1 MEELTLLLWLLIVP
15 LQSFVLQP
23 RVEMIP
29 IEYSVRETD
38 PWSDWRPERLRETPT
53 ADKEEGE
60 ELIATHLEE
69 RREEEGRSEE
79 GLTPET
85 DSEKWRIE
93 EEKGAAEQEG
103 HEEEQ
108 GMEEERTL
116 VGGLDYR
123 EKKRFENWEIEADEE
138 DEKEE
143 ERRDNGEG
151 RHEEGIRSDD
161 EERDG
166 KEQRVYGGEDK
177 LEEDLRVGEVKEPS
191 VDQSEGDYLVV
202 THIDLPSPTSTSSS
216 PVEKAM
222 DTQPVNQAINEPMSP
237 PPAAMPVPLYDVT
250 PPPATQ
256 HGPPPVTPST
266 PSQVPESATHA
277 LAQPASHIQDP
288 APEAEETISLVDSEL
303 IMVQSVTDSPQ
314 TNLREWESFISQA
327 MEVNVVPIIKVS
339 INHNQTERTSIV
351 FLKETENTVKQL
363 KSTAKPKQA
372 KPTAKELQPTAK
384 PKEMTKPTAK
394 ELQPTAK
401 PKEMTKPTAKEL
413 QPTAKP
419 KEMTKPTA
427 KPKVTVQ
434 TNSTPKTQQTNHTPK
449 TQQTKSTLE
458 TQLTKPTP
466 KTLQAKPTHKTLQT
480 KRTPKTQQTKP
491 TAKPAVPKHTMKL
504 TQTTK
509 SLKTKTGKHQKKD
522 KINERKGKPLKKD
535 NKTKETK
542 QEKKESTNPAYFP
555 YFKDNYCPPECA
567 CYGRVV
573 QCSDK
578 GVEKVP
584 YGIPYNSRYVLLM
597 NNRIDSIQLD
607 LLNEYLSME
616 FLVLSNNRLT
626 DGSIEGAFEGIPAL
640 RRLYLD
646 RNLLESVPTDLP
658 ASLEELRLDN
668 NRLNVMSEGAWA
680 HCPSLLVLSLSNN
693 SLGNGN
699 NTLPASVL
707 SPLGSLRTLSLDRNR
722 LASVP
727 LGLPLSIRE
736 LYLRGN
742 LIQKFPGE
750 AFMGTSELVIL
761 DLSVNRLTNHGL
773 LRESLVNATH
783 LESLNLEGN
792 QLKKVPR
799 HLPSSLKTLNLE
811 GNLISSVGKASFLHL
826 PHLEHLGLA
835 RNKIARVASGAFRAL
850 PVLHQLDL
858 CHNALSQVPRQLPR
872 GLHSVALTHN
882 KIHSVPRDAFCWGG
896 SDPGLSSLVLV
907 QLEHNLIDL
916 GHLDAKAFH
925 CLRGFQ
931 VVHFY

>member
-1 MEELTLLLWLLIVP
+1 VIT
-15 LQSFVLQP
+15 
-23 RVEMIP
+23 
-29 IEYSVRETD
+29 
-38 PWSDWRPERLRETPT
+38 
-53 ADKEEGE
+53 
-60 ELIATHLEE
+60 
-69 RREEEGRSEE
+69 
-79 GLTPET
+79 
-85 DSEKWRIE
+85 
-93 EEKGAAEQEG
+93 
-103 HEEEQ
+103 
-108 GMEEERTL
+108 
-116 VGGLDYR
+116 
-123 EKKRFENWEIEADEE
+123 
-138 DEKEE
+138 
-143 ERRDNGEG
+143 
-151 RHEEGIRSDD
+151 
-161 EERDG
+161 
-166 KEQRVYGGEDK
+166 
-177 LEEDLRVGEVKEPS
+177 
-191 VDQSEGDYLVV
+191 GDVHDVTQTVTVITGDIHDVTQTVTVITGDVHDVTQTVTVV
-202 THIDLPSPTSTSSS
+202 TGDIH
-216 PVEKAM
+216 
-222 DTQPVNQAINEPMSP
+222 
-237 PPAAMPVPLYDVT
+237 DVT
-250 PPPATQ
+250 
-256 HGPPPVTPST
+256 
-266 PSQVPESATHA
+266 
-277 LAQPASHIQDP
+277 
-288 APEAEETISLVDSEL
+288 
-303 IMVQSVTDSPQ
+303 Q
-314 TNLREWESFISQA
+314 T
-327 MEVNVVPIIKVS
+327 
-339 INHNQTERTSIV
+339 
-351 FLKETENTVKQL
+351 
-363 KSTAKPKQA
+363 
-372 KPTAKELQPTAK
+372 
-384 PKEMTKPTAK
+384 
-394 ELQPTAK
+394 
-401 PKEMTKPTAKEL
+401 
-413 QPTAKP
+413 
-419 KEMTKPTA
+419 
-427 KPKVTVQ
+427 VTVVTGDVHYVTGDSTDKPYTQ
-434 TNSTPKTQQTNHTPK
+434 TLDSKPIPKTLHTNSRPKTQQTNHTPK
-449 TQQTKSTLE
+449 TQQTKPTPE

-466 KTLQAKPTHKTLQT
+466 ETQLTKPTPETQLTKLTPRTQQT
-480 KRTPKTQQTKP
+480 KPSPKTQQTKP
-491 TAKPAVPKHTMKL
+491 TAKLAVPKHTMKL

-509 SLKTKTGKHQKKD
+509 SIKTKTVKHQKKD

-542 QEKKESTNPAYFP
+542 QEKKEGTNPAYFP
-555 YFKDNYCPPECA
+555 YFKDSYCPPECA

-584 YGIPYNSRYVLLM
+584 YGIPYNSRYILLM

-668 NRLNVMSEGAWA
+668 NQLNVMSEGAWA
-680 HCPSLLVLSLSNN
+680 HCPGLLVLSLSNN

-699 NTLPASVL
+699 DTLPASVL

-761 DLSVNRLTNHGL
+761 DLSANRLTNHGL

-835 RNKIARVASGAFRAL
+835 SNKIARVASGAFRAL

>member
-1 MEELTLLLWLLIVP
+1 
-15 LQSFVLQP
+15 
-23 RVEMIP
+23 
-29 IEYSVRETD
+29 
-38 PWSDWRPERLRETPT
+38 
-53 ADKEEGE
+53 
-60 ELIATHLEE
+60 
-69 RREEEGRSEE
+69 
-79 GLTPET
+79 
-85 DSEKWRIE
+85 
-93 EEKGAAEQEG
+93 
-103 HEEEQ
+103 
-108 GMEEERTL
+108 
-116 VGGLDYR
+116 
-123 EKKRFENWEIEADEE
+123 
-138 DEKEE
+138 
-143 ERRDNGEG
+143 
-151 RHEEGIRSDD
+151 
-161 EERDG
+161 
-166 KEQRVYGGEDK
+166 
-177 LEEDLRVGEVKEPS
+177 
-191 VDQSEGDYLVV
+191 
-202 THIDLPSPTSTSSS
+202 
-216 PVEKAM
+216 
-222 DTQPVNQAINEPMSP
+222 MSP
-237 PPAAMPVPLYDVT
+237 PPAAMPVLLYDVT

-256 HGPPPVTPST
+256 HDPPPVTPST

-288 APEAEETISLVDSEL
+288 APEAEEAISLVDSEL
-303 IMVQSVTDSPQ
+303 IMVQRVTDSSQ
-314 TNLREWESFISQA
+314 TNLSEWESFVSQA
-327 MEVNVVPIIKVS
+327 MEVNVGPIIKVS
-339 INHNQTERTSIV
+339 VNDNQTERNSIV

-363 KSTAKPKQA
+363 KSTDKPKQA
-372 KPTAKELQPTAK
+372 KPTA
-384 PKEMTKPTAK
+384 M
-394 ELQPTAK
+394 
-401 PKEMTKPTAKEL
+401 EL

-434 TNSTPKTQQTNHTPK
+434 TNSTPKTQQVKPTAKELQPTAKPKEMTKPTVTVTVQTNPTPKTLDIKPIAKTLHTNSTPK
-449 TQQTKSTLE
+449 TQQTKPTPE
-458 TQLTKPTP
+458 TQLTKPSP

-480 KRTPKTQQTKP
+480 KPTHKTLQTKPTPRTLQTKLTPKTQQTKP

-509 SLKTKTGKHQKKD
+509 SIKTKTGKHQKKD

-542 QEKKESTNPAYFP
+542 QEKKEGTNPANFP

-668 NRLNVMSEGAWA
+668 NQLNVMSEGAWA
-680 HCPSLLVLSLSNN
+680 HCPGLLVLSLSNN

-699 NTLPASVL
+699 DTLPASVL

-742 LIQKFPGE
+742 LIEKFPGE

-761 DLSVNRLTNHGL
+761 DLSANRLTNHGL

-835 RNKIARVASGAFRAL
+835 SNKIAGVATGAFRAL

-896 SDPGLSSLVLV
+896 LDPGLSSLVLV

-916 GHLDAKAFH
+916 GHMDAKAFH

>member
-1 MEELTLLLWLLIVP
+1 MILIED
-15 LQSFVLQP
+15 L
-23 RVEMIP
+23 
-29 IEYSVRETD
+29 VRETD
-38 PWSDWRPERLRETPT
+38 PWSDWRPERLRETT
-53 ADKEEGE
+53 AADEDEGE
-60 ELIATHLEE
+60 ELTATHPEE
-69 RREEEGRSEE
+69 GREEEGRSEE
-79 GLTPET
+79 GLTLET

-103 HEEEQ
+103 HEEER
-108 GMEEERTL
+108 GMEEERKL

-123 EKKRFENWEIEADEE
+123 EKKIFENGEIEADEE
-138 DEKEE
+138 HEEEE

-151 RHEEGIRSDD
+151 RHEEGIRLDD
-161 EERDG
+161 EERG
-166 KEQRVYGGEDK
+166 VKEQRAYGGEEK
-177 LEEDLRVGEVKEPS
+177 LEEDRRLCLFYFMMS
-191 VDQSEGDYLVV
+191 LL
-202 THIDLPSPTSTSSS
+202 HLPLNMTLP
-216 PVEKAM
+216 
-222 DTQPVNQAINEPMSP
+222 QLH
-237 PPAAMPVPLYDVT
+237 PL
-250 PPPATQ
+250 P
-256 HGPPPVTPST
+256 
-266 PSQVPESATHA
+266 
-277 LAQPASHIQDP
+277 
-288 APEAEETISLVDSEL
+288 
-303 IMVQSVTDSPQ
+303 
-314 TNLREWESFISQA
+314 
-327 MEVNVVPIIKVS
+327 
-339 INHNQTERTSIV
+339 
-351 FLKETENTVKQL
+351 
-363 KSTAKPKQA
+363 
-372 KPTAKELQPTAK
+372 
-384 PKEMTKPTAK
+384 
-394 ELQPTAK
+394 
-401 PKEMTKPTAKEL
+401 
-413 QPTAKP
+413 
-419 KEMTKPTA
+419 
-427 KPKVTVQ
+427 
-434 TNSTPKTQQTNHTPK
+434 
-449 TQQTKSTLE
+449 
-458 TQLTKPTP
+458 
-466 KTLQAKPTHKTLQT
+466 
-480 KRTPKTQQTKP
+480 
-491 TAKPAVPKHTMKL
+491 
-504 TQTTK
+504 
-509 SLKTKTGKHQKKD
+509 
-522 KINERKGKPLKKD
+522 PLKFQSLPLMLSL
-535 NKTKETK
+535 NLPVISKTRLQRQRRPSHWWTV
-542 QEKKESTNPAYFP
+542 SSLWF
-555 YFKDNYCPPECA
+555 
-567 CYGRVV
+567 RVVV

-578 GVEKVP
+578 GLEKVP

-668 NRLNVMSEGAWA
+668 NQLNVMSEGAWA
-680 HCPSLLVLSLSNN
+680 HCPGLLVLSLNNN

-699 NTLPASVL
+699 DTLPASVL

-761 DLSVNRLTNHGL
+761 DLSANRLTNHGL

-835 RNKIARVASGAFRAL
+835 SNKIARVASGAFRAL

-858 CHNALSQVPRQLPR
+858 CHNALSQVPRQLPW

-896 SDPGLSSLVLV
+896 SDLGLSSLVLV

>member
-1 MEELTLLLWLLIVP
+1 
-15 LQSFVLQP
+15 
-23 RVEMIP
+23 
-29 IEYSVRETD
+29 
-38 PWSDWRPERLRETPT
+38 
-53 ADKEEGE
+53 
-60 ELIATHLEE
+60 
-69 RREEEGRSEE
+69 
-79 GLTPET
+79 
-85 DSEKWRIE
+85 
-93 EEKGAAEQEG
+93 
-103 HEEEQ
+103 
-108 GMEEERTL
+108 
-116 VGGLDYR
+116 
-123 EKKRFENWEIEADEE
+123 
-138 DEKEE
+138 
-143 ERRDNGEG
+143 
-151 RHEEGIRSDD
+151 
-161 EERDG
+161 
-166 KEQRVYGGEDK
+166 
-177 LEEDLRVGEVKEPS
+177 
-191 VDQSEGDYLVV
+191 
-202 THIDLPSPTSTSSS
+202 
-216 PVEKAM
+216 
-222 DTQPVNQAINEPMSP
+222 
-237 PPAAMPVPLYDVT
+237 
-250 PPPATQ
+250 
-256 HGPPPVTPST
+256 
-266 PSQVPESATHA
+266 
-277 LAQPASHIQDP
+277 
-288 APEAEETISLVDSEL
+288 
-303 IMVQSVTDSPQ
+303 MVQSVTDSSQ
-314 TNLREWESFISQA
+314 TNLSEWESFVSQA
-327 MEVNVVPIIKVS
+327 MEDKVGPISVND
-339 INHNQTERTSIV
+339 NQTERNSIV

-363 KSTAKPKQA
+363 KSTDKPKQE

-427 KPKVTVQ
+427 KELQPTAKPKEMTKPTAKELQPTAKPKEMTKPTAKELQPTAKPKEMTKPTAKHNVMVQ
-434 TNSTPKTQQTNHTPK
+434 TNSTPQTQQTNHTP
-449 TQQTKSTLE
+449 
-458 TQLTKPTP
+458 
-466 KTLQAKPTHKTLQT
+466 KTLQT

-509 SLKTKTGKHQKKD
+509 SIKTKTGKHQKKD

-542 QEKKESTNPAYFP
+542 QEKKEGTNPAYFP
-555 YFKDNYCPPECA
+555 YFKDSYCPPECA

-578 GVEKVP
+578 GLVKVP

-668 NRLNVMSEGAWA
+668 NWLNVMSEGAWA
-680 HCPSLLVLSLSNN
+680 NCPGLLVLSLSNN

-699 NTLPASVL
+699 DTLPGSVL

-742 LIQKFPGE
+742 LIQQFPGE
-750 AFMGTSELVIL
+750 AFVGTSELVIL
-761 DLSVNRLTNHGL
+761 DLSANRLTNHGL

-931 VVHFY
+931 MVHFY

>member
-1 MEELTLLLWLLIVP
+1 
-15 LQSFVLQP
+15 
-23 RVEMIP
+23 MIP
-29 IEYSVRETD
+29 IVDSVRETD

-53 ADKEEGE
+53 ADEEEGE
-60 ELIATHLEE
+60 ELTATHPEE

-79 GLTPET
+79 GLSPET

-93 EEKGAAEQEG
+93 EEKRAAEQEG
-103 HEEEQ
+103 HEEER

-116 VGGLDYR
+116 VRWLDYR
-123 EKKRFENWEIEADEE
+123 EKRFENGEIEADEE
-138 DEKEE
+138 HEEEE

-166 KEQRVYGGEDK
+166 KEQRAYGGEEK

-191 VDQSEGDYLVV
+191 VDQNNYLVV
-202 THIDLPSPTSTSSS
+202 TRTDLPPPSSTSSS
-216 PVEKAM
+216 PVEKVM
-222 DTQPVNQAINEPMSP
+222 DTQPVNQAINKPMSP
-237 PPAAMPVPLYDVT
+237 PPAAMPVPRYDVT

-256 HGPPPVTPST
+256 HGPPSVTPSS

-288 APEAEETISLVDSEL
+288 APEAEEAFSLVDSEL
-303 IMVQSVTDSPQ
+303 IMVQSVTDNSQ
-314 TNLREWESFISQA
+314 TNLREGESFVSQM
-327 MEVNVVPIIKVS
+327 MEVKVGPIVKVS
-339 INHNQTERTSIV
+339 INHNQTERSSIV
-351 FLKETENTVKQL
+351 FLKGTENTVKQL

-372 KPTAKELQPTAK
+372 KSTPNPQQA
-384 PKEMTKPTAK
+384 KPTAK
-394 ELQPTAK
+394 ELQPTD
-401 PKEMTKPTAKEL
+401 
-413 QPTAKP
+413 KP

-427 KPKVTVQ
+427 KPKMTVQ
-434 TNSTPKTQQTNHTPK
+434 TNYTPKTQQTNHTPK
-449 TQQTKSTLE
+449 TQQTKPTPE
-458 TQLTKPTP
+458 TQLTKPTHKTLQAKPTPKTPQTKPTPKTPQTKPTP
-466 KTLQAKPTHKTLQT
+466 KTLQTKPTPKTLQT
-480 KRTPKTQQTKP
+480 KP
-491 TAKPAVPKHTMKL
+491 TDKPAVPKHTMKL
-504 TQTTK
+504 TQTSK

-522 KINERKGKPLKKD
+522 KINGRKGKPLKKD

-542 QEKKESTNPAYFP
+542 QEKKEGTNPTYFP

-626 DGSIEGAFEGIPAL
+626 DGSIEGAFEDIPAL

-668 NRLNVMSEGAWA
+668 NRLNVMSEGAWD
-680 HCPSLLVLSLSNN
+680 HCPGLLVLSLSNN

-699 NTLPASVL
+699 DTLPASVL
-707 SPLGSLRTLSLDRNR
+707 LPLGSLRTLSLDRNR

-742 LIQKFPGE
+742 LIQKFPGK

-761 DLSVNRLTNHGL
+761 DLSANRLTNHGL
-773 LRESLVNATH
+773 LRESLLNATH

-835 RNKIARVASGAFRAL
+835 RNKMARVALGAFRAL

>member
-1 MEELTLLLWLLIVP
+1 MEKLTLLLWLLIVP

-23 RVEMIP
+23 RVEMIL
-29 IEYSVRETD
+29 IEDLVRETD
-38 PWSDWRPERLRETPT
+38 PWSDWRPERLRETNT
-53 ADKEEGE
+53 ADGEEGE
-60 ELIATHLEE
+60 ELTATHPEE
-69 RREEEGRSEE
+69 KREEEGRSED

-85 DSEKWRIE
+85 VSEKWRIE

-103 HEEEQ
+103 HEEER

-116 VGGLDYR
+116 VGVLDYR

-138 DEKEE
+138 HEEEE

-161 EERDG
+161 EERGG
-166 KEQRVYGGEDK
+166 KEQRAYGGEEK
-177 LEEDLRVGEVKEPS
+177 LEENLRVEEVKEPS
-191 VDQSEGDYLVV
+191 VDQSEGNYLVV
-202 THIDLPSPTSTSSS
+202 THMDLPSPTSTSSS
-216 PVEKAM
+216 PVEKVM

-277 LAQPASHIQDP
+277 LTQPASHIQDP
-288 APEAEETISLVDSEL
+288 APEAEEAISLVDSEL
-303 IMVQSVTDSPQ
+303 IMVQSVTDSSQ
-314 TNLREWESFISQA
+314 TNLREGESFVSQS
-327 MEVNVVPIIKVS
+327 MEVKVGPIIKVS
-339 INHNQTERTSIV
+339 VNDNQTERNSIV

-363 KSTAKPKQA
+363 KSTDKPKQA
-372 KPTAKELQPTAK
+372 
-384 PKEMTKPTAK
+384 
-394 ELQPTAK
+394 
-401 PKEMTKPTAKEL
+401 KPTAKEL

-434 TNSTPKTQQTNHTPK
+434 TSSTPKTQQTNHTP
-449 TQQTKSTLE
+449 
-458 TQLTKPTP
+458 
-466 KTLQAKPTHKTLQT
+466 KTLQT

-491 TAKPAVPKHTMKL
+491 TAKPAVPKHTMNL

-509 SLKTKTGKHQKKD
+509 SIKTKTGKHQKKD

-542 QEKKESTNPAYFP
+542 QEKKEGTNPAYFP
-555 YFKDNYCPPECA
+555 YFKDSYCPPECA

-578 GVEKVP
+578 GLEKVP

-668 NRLNVMSEGAWA
+668 NQLNVMSEGAWA
-680 HCPSLLVLSLSNN
+680 NCPSLLVLSLSNN

-699 NTLPASVL
+699 DTLPASVL
-707 SPLGSLRTLSLDRNR
+707 SPLGSLRTLSLDHNR

-742 LIQKFPGE
+742 LIQQFPGE
-750 AFMGTSELVIL
+750 AFVGTSELVIL
-761 DLSVNRLTNHGL
+761 DLSANRLTNHGL
-773 LRESLVNATH
+773 LRESLINATH

-811 GNLISSVGKASFLHL
+811 GNLISSLGKASFLHL

-916 GHLDAKAFH
+916 GHMDAKAFH

-931 VVHFY
+931 MVHFY

>member
-1 MEELTLLLWLLIVP
+1 
-15 LQSFVLQP
+15 S
-23 RVEMIP
+23 
-29 IEYSVRETD
+29 
-38 PWSDWRPERLRETPT
+38 
-53 ADKEEGE
+53 
-60 ELIATHLEE
+60 
-69 RREEEGRSEE
+69 
-79 GLTPET
+79 
-85 DSEKWRIE
+85 
-93 EEKGAAEQEG
+93 
-103 HEEEQ
+103 
-108 GMEEERTL
+108 
-116 VGGLDYR
+116 
-123 EKKRFENWEIEADEE
+123 KR
-138 DEKEE
+138 
-143 ERRDNGEG
+143 
-151 RHEEGIRSDD
+151 
-161 EERDG
+161 
-166 KEQRVYGGEDK
+166 
-177 LEEDLRVGEVKEPS
+177 
-191 VDQSEGDYLVV
+191 
-202 THIDLPSPTSTSSS
+202 
-216 PVEKAM
+216 
-222 DTQPVNQAINEPMSP
+222 
-237 PPAAMPVPLYDVT
+237 
-250 PPPATQ
+250 
-256 HGPPPVTPST
+256 
-266 PSQVPESATHA
+266 
-277 LAQPASHIQDP
+277 
-288 APEAEETISLVDSEL
+288 
-303 IMVQSVTDSPQ
+303 
-314 TNLREWESFISQA
+314 
-327 MEVNVVPIIKVS
+327 
-339 INHNQTERTSIV
+339 
-351 FLKETENTVKQL
+351 ENTVKQL
-363 KSTAKPKQA
+363 KSTAKPK
-372 KPTAKELQPTAK
+372 PTDKELQPTAK
-384 PKEMTKPTAK
+384 PKEMTKPT
-394 ELQPTAK
+394 
-401 PKEMTKPTAKEL
+401 
-413 QPTAKP
+413 
-419 KEMTKPTA
+419 
-427 KPKVTVQ
+427 VTVQ
-434 TNSTPKTQQTNHTPK
+434 TNPTPKTLDTKPIPKTQQTNHTPK
-449 TQQTKSTLE
+449 TQQIKPTPE
-458 TQLTKPTP
+458 TQLTKSRSETQLTKPTPKTLQAEPTP

-480 KRTPKTQQTKP
+480 KPTPKTLQTKLTPRTQQTKP
-491 TAKPAVPKHTMKL
+491 TPKPAVPKHTMKL
-504 TQTTK
+504 TSTTK
-509 SLKTKTGKHQKKD
+509 SFKTKTRKHQKKD

-542 QEKKESTNPAYFP
+542 QEKKDGTNPAYFP

-668 NRLNVMSEGAWA
+668 NQLNVMSEGAWG
-680 HCPSLLVLSLSNN
+680 HCPGLLVLSLSNN

-750 AFMGTSELVIL
+750 AFMGTSDLVIL
-761 DLSVNRLTNHGL
+761 DLSANRLTNHGL
-773 LRESLVNATH
+773 LRESLLNATH

-792 QLKKVPR
+792 QLKK
-799 HLPSSLKTLNLE
+799 

-835 RNKIARVASGAFRAL
+835 SNKITRVASGAFMAL

-872 GLHSVALTHN
+872 VLHSVALTHN
-882 KIHSVPRDAFCWGG
+882 KIHLVPRDAFCWGG